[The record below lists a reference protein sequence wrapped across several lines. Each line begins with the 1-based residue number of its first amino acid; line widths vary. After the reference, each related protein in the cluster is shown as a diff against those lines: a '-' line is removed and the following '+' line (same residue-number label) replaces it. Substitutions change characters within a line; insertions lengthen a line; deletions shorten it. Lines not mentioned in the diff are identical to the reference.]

1 MNKSKRLSSIRND
14 VETHFKVD
22 ISEKRRHR
30 GIVYPRAIYYSLAR
44 TFTKHTLTEIGA
56 PLGFKHDTV
65 INALKGTLN
74 DLQYDCIY
82 KDFLAERVEMYKD
95 KETSEETLE
104 QENARLKKEI
114 RVLTM
119 KNTILTGL

>member
-1 MNKSKRLSSIRND
+1 MNKSKRLSSIRKD

-82 KDFLAERVEMYKD
+82 KDFLAERNEMYKGQ
-95 KETSEETLE
+95 EVVQETLE
-104 QENARLKKEI
+104 QENERLKEEI

-119 KNTILTGL
+119 KNIALREA